1 MTKFEKELLKLRVE
15 SPQTVNADDFVL
27 RLNNRVKNSDKRRQI
42 ILTSFLILLVIGFS
56 TVTQLGVPLKDKDIY
71 FTDDV
76 SGVFETDFSYI
87 DNDSLSINEGYMD
100 DIAYFLL
107 QEGDFWNTVEFLNTL
122 EQETNL

>member
-15 SPQTVNADDFVL
+15 SLQTVNADDFVL

-42 ILTSFLILLVIGFS
+42 RLTSFLILL
-56 TVTQLGVPLKDKDIY
+56 VTQLGVPLKDKDIY
-71 FTDDV
+71 FTDDA

>member
-1 MTKFEKELLKLRVE
+1 MIEFEKELLKSRLSNSE
-15 SPQTVNADDFVL
+15 TINEDDFIS
-27 RLNNRVKNSDKRRQI
+27 RLHDRVIDSEQRERTV
-42 ILTSFLILLVIGFS
+42 LTSFLILLVIGFS
-56 TVTQLGVPLKDKDIY
+56 TFTQLGVPLKDKDIY
-71 FTDDV
+71 FTDDA

>member
-1 MTKFEKELLKLRVE
+1 MTKFEKELLKFRVE
-15 SPQTVNADDFVL
+15 SLQTVNADDFVL

-56 TVTQLGVPLKDKDIY
+56 TFTQLGVPLKDKDIY
-71 FTDDV
+71 FTDDA